1 MDKPGEVLESMGCV
15 PYPIV
20 GSLQLTQQSAMPS
33 HQASRPFK
41 TIFAGKEL
49 NNSLNVC

>member
-1 MDKPGEVLESMGCV
+1 MIILSDYAYHL
-15 PYPIV
+15 
-20 GSLQLTQQSAMPS
+20 
-33 HQASRPFK
+33 RPFK